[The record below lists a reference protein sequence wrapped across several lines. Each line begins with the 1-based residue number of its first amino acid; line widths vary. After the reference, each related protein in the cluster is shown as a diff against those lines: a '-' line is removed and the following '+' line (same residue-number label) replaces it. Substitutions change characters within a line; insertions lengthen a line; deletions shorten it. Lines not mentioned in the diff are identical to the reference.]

1 MLFQYVYFEKL
12 YRIVE
17 YVDISC
23 INYELISFKFVNYIE
38 VFLKDNFYFKF
49 YYFVVKPLI
58 SH

>member
-17 YVDISC
+17 CVDISC

-38 VFLKDNFYFKF
+38 VFLKDSLYFKF